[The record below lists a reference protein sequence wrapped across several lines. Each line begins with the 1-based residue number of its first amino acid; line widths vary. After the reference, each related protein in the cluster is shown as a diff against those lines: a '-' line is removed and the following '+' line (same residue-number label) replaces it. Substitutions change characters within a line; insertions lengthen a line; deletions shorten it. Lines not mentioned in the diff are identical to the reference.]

1 MPVHVVPDRV
11 RCVAEQ
17 AGSQSP
23 AQPNSLCRDPT
34 RVTDAGVAA
43 AAGVAAT
50 TSGLTASASAAST
63 AYGRVRTRR
72 DIGVS
77 SVASWL
83 LGTLGV

>member
-1 MPVHVVPDRV
+1 MT
-11 RCVAEQ
+11 
-17 AGSQSP
+17 
-23 AQPNSLCRDPT
+23 DP
-34 RVTDAGVAA
+34 GVAA